1 MIIKH
6 GLVVDPASG
15 LSEHMDILVKNGKIA
30 RIAPEIS
37 EDSEEILEAG
47 GLVVGPG
54 LIDTHVHFRDPGFT
68 YKEDIHTGAKASA
81 KGGFTTVICMANT
94 SPTVDNTDTLKDTLA
109 RASKEDIRIFQAA
122 AISTMESIM
131 AKYPMHSASTVLH
144 PLPKKHWWQETVF
157 WRSVPVQML

>member
-6 GLVVDPASG
+6 GLVVDPASS

-94 SPTVDNTDTLKDTLA
+94 PLRSTIQTP
-109 RASKEDIRIFQAA
+109 SKII
-122 AISTMESIM
+122 
-131 AKYPMHSASTVLH
+131 LH
-144 PLPKKHWWQETVF
+144 VLPKKI
-157 WRSVPVQML
+157 SVSSRLLQSPVH

>member
-54 LIDTHVHFRDPGFT
+54 LIDTHIKKISIQEQRHLQ
-68 YKEDIHTGAKASA
+68 KA
-81 KGGFTTVICMANT
+81 G
-94 SPTVDNTDTLKDTLA
+94 LL
-109 RASKEDIRIFQAA
+109 
-122 AISTMESIM
+122 
-131 AKYPMHSASTVLH
+131 L
-144 PLPKKHWWQETVF
+144 
-157 WRSVPVQML
+157 

>member
-6 GLVVDPASG
+6 GLVVDPASS

-37 EDSEEILEAG
+37 EDFEEILEAG

-68 YKEDIHTGAKASA
+68 YKDYCNLYG
-81 KGGFTTVICMANT
+81 
-94 SPTVDNTDTLKDTLA
+94 
-109 RASKEDIRIFQAA
+109 
-122 AISTMESIM
+122 
-131 AKYPMHSASTVLH
+131 KYIPYGRQYRH
-144 PLPKKHWWQETVF
+144 PQ
-157 WRSVPVQML
+157 R